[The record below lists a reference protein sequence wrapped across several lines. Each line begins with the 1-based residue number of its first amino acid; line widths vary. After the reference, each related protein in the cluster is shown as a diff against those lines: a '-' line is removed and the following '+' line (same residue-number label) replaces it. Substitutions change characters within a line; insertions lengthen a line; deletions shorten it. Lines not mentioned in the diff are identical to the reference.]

1 MHLKM
6 KVLPTRKMALSNSSF
21 LPLVVALPLFYWAFN
36 LRKSTKLV
44 LYVHDYLSGD
54 DTSAITVAGKHGPQT
69 SVLHFGTMVAVD
81 DPVTEGPDPK
91 SKVIGRA
98 QGMYINSQLD
108 GKGLHLMFSVIFTDG
123 KFKGS
128 TLEIQGADPFAMKER
143 EFSIVSGT
151 GYFRFVRGY
160 GIMATQFIDIPNLRA
175 ILKLDVT
182 VKHY

>member
-1 MHLKM
+1 M

-21 LPLVVALPLFYWAFN
+21 LPLLVALPLFYWAFN

-160 GIMATQFIDIPNLRA
+160 GIMTTQFIDIPNLRA

>member
-1 MHLKM
+1 
-6 KVLPTRKMALSNSSF
+6 MAIPNSSF
-21 LPLVVALPLFYWAFN
+21 LPLVALPLLYWAFN
-36 LRKSTKLV
+36 LRKQTKLV
-44 LYVHDYLSGD
+44 FYVHDYLSGQE
-54 DTSAITVAGKHGPQT
+54 DTSAITVAGKDGPQT
-69 SVLHFGTMVAVD
+69 SVLHFGTVVAVD
-81 DPVTEGPDPK
+81 DPVTEGPDPN

-123 KFKGS
+123 EFKGS
-128 TLEIQGADPFAMKER
+128 TLEIQGADLFAMKER

-160 GIMATQFIDIPNLRA
+160 GIMTTHFIDIPNLRA

-182 VKHY
+182 VNHY